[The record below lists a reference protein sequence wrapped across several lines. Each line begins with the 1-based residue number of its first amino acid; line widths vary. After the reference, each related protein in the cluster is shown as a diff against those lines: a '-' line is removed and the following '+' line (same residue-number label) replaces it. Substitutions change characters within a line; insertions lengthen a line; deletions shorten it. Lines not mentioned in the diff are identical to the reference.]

1 MWQEDRGHGGCC
13 GGDGHRG
20 SGAGRGAWMWAM
32 ASGGPAFGGPGGAG
46 GSGRGGGFGPSRGS
60 PMGFGPGMGFGRAM
74 GFGRGMGGGRG
85 GRRRSRGDVRA
96 ALLALL
102 AERPMHGYE
111 MIAELEERTD
121 GLWRPSPGS
130 VYPTLQLL
138 EDEGLVRAEADG
150 ERRRYSLTD
159 EGQAAAARVLEGGT
173 PWSRVGDE
181 AGGEAARALREA
193 AFTTMAAVR
202 QVAFVG
208 GEAEQRAAAEL
219 LEQTRQRLYRLL
231 GGLDEPEAR

>member
-1 MWQEDRGHGGCC
+1 MWQEHRGHGGCC
-13 GGDGHRG
+13 DDEGHRG
-20 SGAGRGAWMWAM
+20 PGPGRGAWAWAM
-32 ASGGPAFGGPGGAG
+32 ASGGPGFGGPGGMG
-46 GSGRGGGFGPSRGS
+46 GPGPGGGFGPGPRG
-60 PMGFGPGMGFGRAM
+60 PMGFGRAM
-74 GFGRGMGGGRG
+74 GFGRGTGGGRG
-85 GRRRSRGDVRA
+85 GRRRSRGDVRS

-111 MIAELEERTD
+111 MIAQLEERTD

-150 ERRRYSLTD
+150 ERRRYSLTE
-159 EGQAAAARVLEGGT
+159 EGRAEAARVLEAGA

-208 GEAEQRAAAEL
+208 GEAEQRAAAEV

-231 GGLDEPEAR
+231 GGLDEPDAR